1 MSVCRSTVMMLLAV
15 MDPEGTRQRKMHR
28 LQRRTYENMTLVD
41 NGLYDCDVE
50 HQYHTAGY
58 VFGPL
63 LQQELKEFKD
73 MWNCHRIRRNR
84 FAACPCDVPDDV
96 YNLYSFMGEDY
107 RQSIDPGLL
116 AHCMVHCAHN
126 APPFYPPEFQVLADN
141 LLSDLFLT
149 QGQITVHNCKA
160 VYLYMVYELSTLL

>member
-1 MSVCRSTVMMLLAV
+1 MQPARVMSQMMCITFTVSWV
-15 MDPEGTRQRKMHR
+15 NHD
-28 LQRRTYENMTLVD
+28 TLVRSACV
-41 NGLYDCDVE
+41 Y
-50 HQYHTAGY
+50 Y
-58 VFGPL
+58 VSTFSPICL
-63 LQQELKEFKD
+63 
-73 MWNCHRIRRNR
+73 
-84 FAACPCDVPDDV
+84 
-96 YNLYSFMGEDY
+96 GEDY